1 MDEKWGIIQNKLM
14 VSLIE
19 NLEQKATIYVFFLN
33 CEVLDTSLVQSSR
46 QIPQLLLTNKTLSA
60 IAVWALEV

>member
-33 CEVLDTSLVQSSR
+33 CEVLDISLVR
-46 QIPQLLLTNKTLSA
+46 NLLDKFHNCFWQTKLYQQ
-60 IAVWALEV
+60 